1 MELWGSRKARCACFR
16 LAAIIL
22 HMHRLVVWVL
32 GALPLLAQLPPGV
45 SSDLRFEVASVKP
58 AHGNPD
64 TYWVRPS
71 PGYERY
77 EAVNC
82 PIRLMLQ
89 VAFRIRAEQIVGIP
103 GWLDS
108 QRFDM
113 QAKAEKPSTA
123 DELHVMLVNMLVD
136 RMHLK
141 YHREKKDM
149 QMYALRVSKE
159 GAKLS
164 ARASATGD
172 TWVDLHG
179 HNLQTKMQGINAR
192 MDFLA
197 FRLGEE
203 LDRPVIDMTGLKGT
217 YDFEVNYTRE
227 LPRNFPEGGKLNGEE
242 PDTSGPTLFGALHQQ
257 IGLELKPEKGPVDV
271 VVIDLAEKLDEN

>member
-1 MELWGSRKARCACFR
+1 MY
-16 LAAIIL
+16 
-22 HMHRLVVWVL
+22 RLVVLVL
-32 GALPLLAQLPPGV
+32 SVSPVLAQLPPGV
-45 SSDLRFEVASVKP
+45 SPDLRFEVASVKL
-58 AHGNPD
+58 AHGDPY

-71 PGYERY
+71 AGSERY
-77 EAVNC
+77 QAVNC
-82 PIRLMLQ
+82 PLRLMLQ

-149 QMYALRVSKE
+149 QMYALVVSKE

-164 ARASATGD
+164 PRESATGD
-172 TWVDLHG
+172 TWVDLEG
-179 HNLQTKMQGINAR
+179 HNLQAKMQGINAR

-203 LDRPVIDMTGLKGT
+203 LDRPVVDMTGLKGT

-227 LPRNFPEGGKLNGEE
+227 LPRNFPEGGKINGAE
-242 PDTSGPTLFGALHQQ
+242 PDTSGPTLFAAVKQQ
-257 IGLELKPEKGPVDV
+257 IGLELKAEKGPVDV
-271 VVIDLAEKLDEN
+271 IVIDHAERPNEN

>member
-1 MELWGSRKARCACFR
+1 MRR
-16 LAAIIL
+16 LA
-22 HMHRLVVWVL
+22 VGVL
-32 GALPLLAQLPPGV
+32 GIFPLLAQLPPGV
-45 SSDLRFEVASVKP
+45 PPDLRFEVASVKP
-58 AHGNPD
+58 AHGDP
-64 TYWVRPS
+64 YGWVRPAA
-71 PGYERY
+71 GYQRY
-77 EAVNC
+77 EALNC
-82 PIRLMLQ
+82 SISLMLQ

-123 DELHVMLVNMLVD
+123 DELHVMLLNMLVD
-136 RMHLK
+136 RLHLK
-141 YHREKKDM
+141 YHREQKDM

-164 ARASATGD
+164 SRESAAGD

-197 FRLGEE
+197 FRLAEE
-203 LDRPVIDMTGLKGT
+203 LDRPVTDMTGLKGT

-227 LPRNFPEGGKLNGEE
+227 LPRTFPEGGKINGEE
-242 PDTSGPTLFGALHQQ
+242 PDTSGPTLFAALKQQ
-257 IGLELKPEKGPVDV
+257 IGLELKAEKGPVDV
-271 VVIDLAEKLDEN
+271 IVIDHAEQLNEN

>member
-1 MELWGSRKARCACFR
+1 MHR
-16 LAAIIL
+16 LAA
-22 HMHRLVVWVL
+22 WVL
-32 GALPLLAQLPPGV
+32 SIFPLLAQLPPGV
-45 SSDLRFEVASVKP
+45 SPDLRFEVASVKL
-58 AHGNPD
+58 AHGDPY
-64 TYWVRPS
+64 TSWVRPS
-71 PGYERY
+71 TGYERY

-82 PIRLMLQ
+82 PISLMLQ

-141 YHREKKDM
+141 YHREKRDM
-149 QMYALRVSKE
+149 QMYALVVSKE
-159 GAKLS
+159 GAKLVRRES
-164 ARASATGD
+164 AAGD

-197 FRLGEE
+197 FRLAEE
-203 LDRPVIDMTGLKGT
+203 LDRPVVDMTGLKGT

-227 LPRNFPEGGKLNGEE
+227 LPHNFPEGGKLNGEE
-242 PDTSGPTLFGALHQQ
+242 PDTSGPALFAALKQQ
-257 IGLELKPEKGPVDV
+257 IGLELKAEKGPVDV
-271 VVIDLAEKLDEN
+271 IVIDGAEKLHED

>member
-1 MELWGSRKARCACFR
+1 
-16 LAAIIL
+16 
-22 HMHRLVVWVL
+22 
-32 GALPLLAQLPPGV
+32 
-45 SSDLRFEVASVKP
+45 VKL
-58 AHGNPD
+58 AHGDSNRF
-64 TYWVRPS
+64 WVRPS
-71 PGYERY
+71 AGSERY

-149 QMYALRVSKE
+149 QMCALLVSKE

-164 ARASATGD
+164 PRESAAGD

-192 MDFLA
+192 MDFPA
-197 FRLGEE
+197 FRPGEE
-203 LDRPVIDMTGLKGT
+203 LGRPVVDMTGLKGT

-227 LPRNFPEGGKLNGEE
+227 LPRNFPESGKINGEE
-242 PDTSGPTLFGALHQQ
+242 PDTSGPTLFAALKQQ
-257 IGLELKPEKGPVDV
+257 IGLELKAGKGPVDV
-271 VVIDLAEKLDEN
+271 IVIDHAEKLNEN